1 MAFAARRS
9 NIDLVFKS
17 SAGSDKFTTVAAPV
31 YYDYQYI
38 ASIRP
43 TDRDRVRVMMYGS
56 SDRVELI
63 FGKPSEDDPALRG
76 DFELSTQFHRI
87 QTSWHRDISESVSQD
102 IQITAGPLTLRC
114 GPGPGSKAAHQ
125 IVDVGGRAEWALS
138 LSSRVRAV
146 VGSTSRTSSTGEPIP
161 AFNQAKTTLG
171 AKRDRDTAQSERSLS
186 EHRSRLI
193 LRYMRS
199 WAFGLGTHC

>member
-17 SAGSDKFTTVAAPV
+17 LAGSADFTTVAAPV

-43 TDRDRVRVMMYGS
+43 TDRDRVHVMMYGS

-63 FGKPSEDDPALRG
+63 FGNGERRAL
-76 DFELSTQFHRI
+76 HCI

-102 IQITAGPLTLRC
+102 IQITAGTSRFDAILGQGGKQL
-114 GPGPGSKAAHQ
+114 
-125 IVDVGGRAEWALS
+125 INVIDIGGRAEWAFP

-146 VGSTSRTSSTGEPIP
+146 VGLDLQNNFYRGTYTGVQPSEDDATGNSAAVGDFPVSFAFSSVWAAEVTPPLYDIKST
-161 AFNQAKTTLG
+161 A
-171 AKRDRDTAQSERSLS
+171 
-186 EHRSRLI
+186 
-193 LRYMRS
+193 
-199 WAFGLGTHC
+199 